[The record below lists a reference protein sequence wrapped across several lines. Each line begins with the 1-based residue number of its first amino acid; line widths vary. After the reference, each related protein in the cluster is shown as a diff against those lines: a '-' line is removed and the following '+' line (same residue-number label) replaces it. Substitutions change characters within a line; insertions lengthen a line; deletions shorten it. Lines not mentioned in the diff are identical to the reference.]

1 MDGQPGKINWI
12 SLIGTGAVIL
22 AQLLAV
28 VVWLVSE
35 HSARVELEHRFNTY
49 QSDESERLTAIMR
62 TFDQKQEN
70 QDAITTRLEAWVS
83 RLDSQGGRQLG
94 IVTEKQNLILEIIRR
109 LQGDVDDLRKRE
121 KQGGDFDKFHEVL
134 NK

>member
-1 MDGQPGKINWI
+1 
-12 SLIGTGAVIL
+12 
-22 AQLLAV
+22 
-28 VVWLVSE
+28 
-35 HSARVELEHRFNTY
+35 
-49 QSDESERLTAIMR
+49 MR

-94 IVTEKQNLILEIIRR
+94 IVTEKQNLILEIIKR